1 MPIKITQ
8 KLGNKK
14 KQFNVLTKEELSELF
29 GGNIARAGE
38 VIGRTAELNNRLNK
52 VGDEINQAVED
63 ALQEADFAS
72 SEDLSNTE
80 QALNEAIDGKVSLG
94 EQYQDVEIT
103 EENGLTVTG
112 FDGQD
117 EVGRINLRGS
127 GETSDG
133 INFAGIHIQRFVNGA
148 FETNFWADLNGNLF
162 LNGNLQL
169 SEGSVLVG
177 TRNDPV
183 VFISQEQS
191 FQGITVT
198 GNESRTVIGEGS
210 DDDNTTF
217 AGISIQALEN
227 GDWISNFYAD
237 AQGNVFL
244 RGEIAAMS
252 GFLGSLTVEGILDS
266 SNYQEGSTGFRIDG
280 NTGNTEFNNGVFR
293 GSIFVEGGNAET
305 TEGSQSKVDGLS
317 DSLGNAAFIDSY
329 TEALGGI
336 TLISGG
342 VVQTELIDVEDI
354 FSRNLILKDG
364 GNIRSDNYSSG
375 SSGFRIRHNG
385 DAEFNNVTVRGSGSS
400 VADWQVQESNRSLFK
415 TIPNTDFSYVH
426 ITNEPWGGDVTA
438 GAGVRFGNTDLNSD
452 TQVKYAHVGQ
462 LHELDSNSFTGNA
475 DASDAEWGIEVM
487 LGQGSSSYKHIFRAG
502 NGGVLLTN
510 PNDDFLINEDGVS
523 IRSTTIEAG
532 ITQRTYS
539 ILHGQTEVGSI
550 YGFSTF
556 SRDAIQISAND
567 GWDLQI
573 GAAGG
578 GSVIINSARFRVPR
592 TIGPPSNLEN
602 GMIWYDNTQS
612 RFLKYEDGSVSFL

>member
-38 VIGRTAELNNRLNK
+38 ALGRQAELDKNLGILNDEKLPELDTKLTELDEDLDILEGNLTQLDEDLGILEGNLGTLDGYIENPSTIPAGYNFFTGIVANNVFTETLVAKDAFVEELTARNLFANTIVANETFTDTLTANK
-52 VGDEINQAVED
+52 VFTDELVANKVFTDELVANNVFTDELVANSAFI
-63 ALQEADFAS
+63 
-72 SEDLSNTE
+72 EDLFAQTIS
-80 QALNEAIDGKVSLG
+80 
-94 EQYQDVEIT
+94 
-103 EENGLTVTG
+103 
-112 FDGQD
+112 
-117 EVGRINLRGS
+117 VG
-127 GETSDG
+127 
-133 INFAGIHIQRFVNGA
+133 
-148 FETNFWADLNGNLF
+148 
-162 LNGNLQL
+162 
-169 SEGSVLVG
+169 G
-177 TRNDPV
+177 T
-183 VFISQEQS
+183 
-191 FQGITVT
+191 
-198 GNESRTVIGEGS
+198 
-210 DDDNTTF
+210 
-217 AGISIQALEN
+217 
-227 GDWISNFYAD
+227 
-237 AQGNVFL
+237 
-244 RGEIAAMS
+244 
-252 GFLGSLTVEGILDS
+252 
-266 SNYQEGSTGFRIDG
+266 
-280 NTGNTEFNNGVFR
+280 
-293 GSIFVEGGNAET
+293 
-305 TEGSQSKVDGLS
+305 
-317 DSLGNAAFIDSY
+317 
-329 TEALGGI
+329 
-336 TLISGG
+336 ISG
-342 VVQTELIDVEDI
+342 
-354 FSRNLILKDG
+354 
-364 GNIRSDNYSSG
+364 NYSSTTG
-375 SSGFRIRHNG
+375 WRIQGNG